1 MRIRAIP
8 GPKIGTW
15 GIQIR
20 GTCRRMWDTLLR
32 RDKSRDIDAELD
44 AHIAMHTDA
53 GVEAGLDPAA
63 ARRQALLRLGGREQ
77 VRQAHR
83 DGRVLLWLENFAQ
96 DLRYGV
102 RTLMHAPGFT
112 VTAVLTVG
120 LGIGACTAIFSL
132 VNAVLIRSLPYGD
145 PERLVYLFSPNPA
158 LKIPPEVVC
167 PSYGDFYDLKRE
179 SQSYADMSSFEQA
192 QFGVMQQG
200 VMQHIGGARVDED
213 FFASLQSMPELGRT
227 FAAEDNQP
235 AHAKVVVISHAL
247 WVSMF
252 GASPDVLRRS
262 IQLNEFT
269 NPANYQIVGVMPPKF
284 EYPFKSDLPYGDSH
298 IQSTQIWVPLALDT
312 KARSSRALGNNVSV
326 ARLRPGVTIHQAQA
340 EMSGIMAG
348 LDKAY
353 AADPR
358 DAGLPREWG
367 ALVESFSGISIGPV
381 RPLMRLLLAAVGLVL
396 LIACGNVANLLLA
409 RAAER
414 ARELGVRAALGAG
427 RGRMVRQLLTESML
441 VGIGGCGAGIVL
453 ALLFLRLLPKLDPG
467 NIPRLNEASL
477 DVRVFAV
484 AILASLLTSLLAG
497 LMPAVGA
504 SRMQLTE
511 FLKAHATHGR
521 GAGHSRVQSGLI
533 VAQTAMVVVLLA
545 GAGLL
550 IRSYINVASVDTGF
564 TRSAVT
570 FHVSID
576 QHYAPEKQRDFYK
589 ELMTKLEALPGVQ
602 AAGGVNNL
610 PLSNS
615 ESIGFLWIDGFPNKE
630 FQQTEGRVVTP
641 HYFEAMQIPLVSGRS
656 FTEADT
662 TGKQPGP
669 TIINQ
674 KFAATYF
681 PDRNPIGGRISTDD
695 KHAQWSTVVG
705 VVADVRHM
713 SLEEEPQPQMYGVGY
728 DFGDRS
734 IAVRSS
740 LPPATV
746 ENEIRATLK
755 SIDPSIAAA
764 DIHTMG
770 DLVSIATAR
779 RRFQTSLLSV
789 FAGIAL
795 IMALVGLSGLMTFS
809 VNRRTREVGIR
820 MALGAERRD
829 VLLLILRNAWV
840 LVMCGLAL
848 GLVCTWLATR
858 LLKSFLF
865 GVSQHDPLTVVV
877 VSVLLVACG
886 LLAAFAPARRAAS
899 IDPMQALRTE

>member
-1 MRIRAIP
+1 MRKLRAL
-8 GPKIGTW
+8 W
-15 GIQIR
+15 RRLLGIFR
-20 GTCRRMWDTLLR
+20 SDREENEF
-32 RDKSRDIDAELD
+32 AEELNS
-44 AHIAMHTDA
+44 HLAMHTKA
-53 GVEAGLDPAA
+53 GIEAGLDPAE
-63 ARRQALLRLGGREQ
+63 ARRQALLRLGGKEQ

-83 DGRVLLWLENFAQ
+83 DGRGMLWVENFAQ

-102 RTLMHAPGFT
+102 RTLMRAPGFT
-112 VTAVLTVG
+112 ATAVLTVG

-132 VNAVLIRSLPYGD
+132 VNAVLIRSLPYGE

-158 LKIPPEVVC
+158 LKIPPEVLF

-179 SQSYADMSSFEQA
+179 SQSYVDMSNFEQA

-213 FFASLQSMPELGRT
+213 FFSTLQSTPELGRA

-252 GASPDVLRRS
+252 GSSPDVLNRS
-262 IQLNEFT
+262 IQLNELT
-269 NPANYQIVGVMPPKF
+269 NTANYQIVGVMPPKF
-284 EYPFKSDLPYGDSH
+284 EYPFKTDLPYGDSH
-298 IQSTQIWVPLALDT
+298 IQSTQIWVPLALDP

-326 ARLRPGVTIHQAQA
+326 ARLRPGVPVHQAQA
-340 EMSGIMAG
+340 EMSAIMAR

-367 ALVESFSGISIGPV
+367 ALVESFIGISIGPV
-381 RPLMRLLLAAVGLVL
+381 QPLMRLLLGAVALVL

-441 VGIGGCGAGIVL
+441 VGVAGCGVGIAL
-453 ALLFLRLLPKLDPG
+453 AALFLRLLPKLDPG

-484 AILASLLTSLLAG
+484 AVLASLLTSGLAG
-497 LMPAVGA
+497 LMPAIGA

-511 FLKAHATHGR
+511 FLKAHATHGP
-521 GAGHSRVQSGLI
+521 GAGHSRLQSGLI

-550 IRSYINVASVDTGF
+550 IRSYINIESVDTGF

-570 FHVSID
+570 FHVSLD
-576 QHYAPEKQRDFYK
+576 GHYAPQKQGEFYK
-589 ELMTKLEALPGVQ
+589 ALMTKLQAMPGVQ
-602 AAGGVNNL
+602 AAGGVNDL

-615 ESIGFLWIDGFPNKE
+615 ESITVLWVDGFPNKDL
-630 FQQTEGRVVTP
+630 QQTEGRVVTP
-641 HYFEAMQIPLVSGRS
+641 HYFEAMQIPLIAGRY

-662 TGKQPGP
+662 TGNR
-669 TIINQ
+669 TVIINQ
-674 KFAATYF
+674 KFADTFF
-681 PDRNPIGGRISTDD
+681 PNRNPIGGHISNNPDL
-695 KHAQWSTVVG
+695 KHATWSTVVG

-713 SLEEEPQPQMYGVGY
+713 SLEEEPQPQMYGAGY

-755 SIDPSIAAA
+755 AVDPSIAAT
-764 DIHTMG
+764 DMHTMD

-779 RRFQTSLLSV
+779 RRFQTSLLTV

-820 MALGAERRD
+820 MALGADRRD
-829 VLLLILRNAWV
+829 VLLLILKNASV
-840 LVMCGLAL
+840 LVVCGLAL
-848 GLVCTWLATR
+848 GLVCTWLATG

-886 LLAAFAPARRAAS
+886 FVAAFVPARCAAS
-899 IDPMQALRTE
+899 IDPMKALRTE